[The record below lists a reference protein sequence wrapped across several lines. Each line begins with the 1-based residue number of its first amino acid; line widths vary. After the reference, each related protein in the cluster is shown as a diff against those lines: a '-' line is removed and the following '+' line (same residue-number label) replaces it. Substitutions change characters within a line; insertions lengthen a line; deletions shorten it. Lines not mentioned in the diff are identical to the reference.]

1 MASTLV
7 TPLCGDGDYTE
18 YEDEMQFRKDIVRVK
33 KFEDAG
39 YTVEATPTDG
49 TCMFHA
55 LHYLFCHPTVENE
68 PPKRSPYLPE
78 LPEAGSP
85 QTADGQLIR
94 EHMANFVERH
104 QDRVLAYIGSMHN
117 ATAVDKQVST
127 FSRSGVS
134 AEIFRRKYANGSRRW
149 GTEAEAQLFA
159 VMSDAIVCIVNKPTE
174 NQKPYVATTKYPCK
188 PNAQGL
194 YDGKHPYTTDELK
207 RKSVLVLVYNAEGS
221 LEGNHYEALRELSDA
236 EKGAWFQDANLQQQS
251 ANAQEVTTGKGLKSA
266 TERQKENRDLQNAQ
280 KKKAKKIEPGRVPTR
295 PSSASKRSASSSR
308 ESSPSTS
315 PTPVR
320 NAYEVLADKIGLATA
335 RCPFDV
341 VSHEPRLDDATRD
354 ELYALCLRF
363 TDRLPCKAHPIVEVV
378 ERYNENALPQARRKH
393 ETLVDGMTRR
403 RGDEPTRSVAR
414 RVADDES
421 VRIEDNASAIRFE
434 VLKHC
439 VMTAHLRLARIV
451 LANMTAAGDSTLS
464 DPTRRG
470 ELAKL
475 IGDVETKIQILPAAV
490 LGAESRV
497 RAHQT
502 TSQIATE
509 LLFALIDADH
519 GEGVRDLINDRRE
532 VHPELAD
539 TPGPFETSPTL
550 LEERMRESAGVS
562 AVSNDGSI
570 APALTPLVYAIA
582 NGHVNAAFELINYA
596 NLDTYLEIAPA
607 SRRYFENVLAGAERI
622 HVYALPALMQTTAES
637 TTFNMKRVDG
647 RIQQKIESS
656 RGGVTDVMRKQ
667 RAAGSSFANAPYI
680 FRTIGQA
687 VGRRPVLEKSLPPPV
702 PWRKALERAT
712 AATIRDLLKTQWSFD
727 IVPGPVVHR
736 LTRVPCPGTSAA
748 DAPYESDS
756 SDSGGMRR
764 RRKND
769 KYRARRSFQSFF
781 SLRFTTT
788 AQSTPTVLQNCLFVM
803 TTVRTTQ
810 QFGENRVWQ
819 EATWCGTDAVRTLL
833 EALDTA
839 RLQALNANWR
849 NNVHALARGHWY
861 TLLTTGR
868 TDLPTL
874 FEIST
879 KQPAPPWVVSSEPLI
894 DPALEAQAFAESGSV
909 ECD

>member
-1 MASTLV
+1 M
-7 TPLCGDGDYTE
+7 
-18 YEDEMQFRKDIVRVK
+18 
-33 KFEDAG
+33 
-39 YTVEATPTDG
+39 
-49 TCMFHA
+49 
-55 LHYLFCHPTVENE
+55 
-68 PPKRSPYLPE
+68 
-78 LPEAGSP
+78 
-85 QTADGQLIR
+85 
-94 EHMANFVERH
+94 
-104 QDRVLAYIGSMHN
+104 
-117 ATAVDKQVST
+117 
-127 FSRSGVS
+127 
-134 AEIFRRKYANGSRRW
+134 
-149 GTEAEAQLFA
+149 
-159 VMSDAIVCIVNKPTE
+159 
-174 NQKPYVATTKYPCK
+174 
-188 PNAQGL
+188 
-194 YDGKHPYTTDELK
+194 
-207 RKSVLVLVYNAEGS
+207 
-221 LEGNHYEALRELSDA
+221 
-236 EKGAWFQDANLQQQS
+236 
-251 ANAQEVTTGKGLKSA
+251 EV
-266 TERQKENRDLQNAQ
+266 
-280 KKKAKKIEPGRVPTR
+280 EPGRVPAPPPVFR
-295 PSSASKRSASSSR
+295 PRSSSPPAYRPLPSSASKRSASSSR

-315 PTPVR
+315 PKPVR

-393 ETLVDGMTRR
+393 ESLVDGMTRR

-562 AVSNDGSI
+562 AASDDGSI

-647 RIQQKIESS
+647 RIRQKIESS

-680 FRTIGQA
+680 FRTIGQP
-687 VGRRPVLEKSLPPPV
+687 VGRRPDLVKSLPPPV

-712 AATIRDLLKTQWSFD
+712 AATIRDLLRTQWSVD

-736 LTRVPCPGTSAA
+736 LTRVPCPETSSAA
-748 DAPYESDS
+748 DVPYESDS

-803 TTVRTTQ
+803 TTVRTTD

-839 RLQALNANWR
+839 RLQAANANWR

-861 TLLTTGR
+861 TQLKN
-868 TDLPTL
+868 DKANNLPTL

-879 KQPAPPWVVSSEPLI
+879 KQPAPPWVTASERLI
-894 DPALEAQAFAESGSV
+894 DPALEAQAFAESNSV